1 MWVLGTKPEF
11 FGGVASALKHPKS
24 SWLHYFFTFA
34 ILGSDAGPHVVG
46 KLSPPELQPQGALY
60 FYFQC
65 RCVCSVKEFNG
76 FFFKKNYLVFPGP
89 AGLTL
94 LIVEIKQ
101 NKAKSHLVF
110 SIWTIMS
117 AMYK

>member
-11 FGGVASALKHPKS
+11 LGGVAGALKHPKS

-65 RCVCSVKEFNG
+65 LCVCSVKEFNG
-76 FFFKKNYLVFPGP
+76 FFFSWTYFVNCRDKTKQSKISLGIFYMDNYV
-89 AGLTL
+89 
-94 LIVEIKQ
+94 
-101 NKAKSHLVF
+101 SHV
-110 SIWTIMS
+110 
-117 AMYK
+117 